1 MKTYLEIHEVE
12 QLESAARY
20 LRDKLL
26 IMLLF
31 RLGCRI
37 SEALA
42 LKVSDIDFAQGTVT
56 IEHLK
61 SRVKLSCPQCG
72 TRLGKS
78 HKYCPTCGN
87 GVVETLAQ
95 EREHRRVR
103 TLPIDRETL
112 NILQEY
118 VNRDGKRLVF
128 GITRIRVWQIIR
140 ECSVRAGASRL
151 INPATRRRK
160 SHRITKTSPVRS
172 EEITTSG

>member
-1 MKTYLEIHEVE
+1 MKAYLEIHEVE
-12 QLESAARY
+12 QLESAAKY

-37 SEALA
+37 SEVLA

-78 HKYCPTCGN
+78 HIFFNELVKCP
-87 GVVETLAQ
+87 A
-95 EREHRRVR
+95 
-103 TLPIDRETL
+103 
-112 NILQEY
+112 
-118 VNRDGKRLVF
+118 
-128 GITRIRVWQIIR
+128 
-140 ECSVRAGASRL
+140 
-151 INPATRRRK
+151 
-160 SHRITKTSPVRS
+160 
-172 EEITTSG
+172 